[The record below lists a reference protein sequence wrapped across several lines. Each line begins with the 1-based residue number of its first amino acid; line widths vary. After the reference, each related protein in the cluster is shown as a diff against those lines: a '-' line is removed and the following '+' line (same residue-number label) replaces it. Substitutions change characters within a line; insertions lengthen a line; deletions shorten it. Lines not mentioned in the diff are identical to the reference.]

1 MDKTLCFYDL
11 IMLRSPSKHVVPMLD
26 NPGKNSE
33 FHRTKFL
40 HNPWKQ
46 HAMLAAFR
54 SRNSIEVECVHG
66 QGVIFI
72 LHMGYKSIGKKEV
85 QLSDSNNHIARG
97 WRGIFFFF
105 GAIEWTALQ
114 TWIYIY
120 RALQRRTAA
129 LLMSMEDHRFTGKIW
144 RSKYPKLSVVEAL
157 KKWIETTSLRCATVC
172 MSACYSCRIRGQI
185 SIIVLMRWVDKLV

>member
-85 QLSDSNNHIARG
+85 QLSDCNNHIARG
-97 WRGIFFFF
+97 WRGIFFFW
-105 GAIEWTALQ
+105 GNRVNCVANMNIHLQGVAATNSSTTNVNGGSQIHRQNLKVEIPKAICGW
-114 TWIYIY
+114 
-120 RALQRRTAA
+120 
-129 LLMSMEDHRFTGKIW
+129 S
-144 RSKYPKLSVVEAL
+144 L
-157 KKWIETTSLRCATVC
+157 KK
-172 MSACYSCRIRGQI
+172 
-185 SIIVLMRWVDKLV
+185 VDWNHKFEMCNSMHVRML